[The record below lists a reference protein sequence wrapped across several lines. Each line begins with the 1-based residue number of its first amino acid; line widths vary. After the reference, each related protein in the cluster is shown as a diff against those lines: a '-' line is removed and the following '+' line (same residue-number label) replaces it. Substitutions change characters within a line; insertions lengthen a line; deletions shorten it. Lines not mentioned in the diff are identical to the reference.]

1 VFQCGIRETKAERQP
16 ATVLAN
22 GCWFARKLVINY
34 DLPCDPI
41 CRRVSGTFPDTGW
54 YLQFQDM
61 RSRVA
66 VAVLSSR

>member
-1 VFQCGIRETKAERQP
+1 
-16 ATVLAN
+16 
-22 GCWFARKLVINY
+22 VINY